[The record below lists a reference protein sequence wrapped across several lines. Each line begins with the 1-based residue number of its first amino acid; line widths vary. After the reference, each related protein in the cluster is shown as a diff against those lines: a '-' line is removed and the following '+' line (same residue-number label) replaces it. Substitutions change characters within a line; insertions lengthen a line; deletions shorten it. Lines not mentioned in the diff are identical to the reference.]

1 MRILILISVVLSL
14 SGWSLAAQTG
24 NLFSSAIY
32 EEEVTGNLDRALE
45 LYNQLLKTKNI
56 DAADAARALYHIGL
70 IHEKLGD
77 GKAADYYNKLIKQF
91 PEQLEWIELARKRL
105 KTKEKN
111 GTFTDVRDGRKYP
124 VVQIGGLTW
133 MSENLAFMDHVNPAR
148 KQENGIW
155 VYGYNGSDTTAA
167 KTAYNFNTFGC
178 LYDWTTAMGL
188 DSSAMDSAMPG
199 KSDWQRGICPPGWH
213 LPDLSE
219 WSFIQGDLSKF
230 NHQAGGFRQ
239 DITGEYFGGIGT
251 GSYYW
256 AASGSVEHNGR
267 IEAPSIRITSLSGL
281 ENIPEPVSHGFS
293 IRCVKNAENGPTS
306 GVAAPIDWNKHSQ
319 LPDKDRGRIIPSAPV
334 DSGLTLQ
341 PAVIWQFHNRSF
353 YGRFSLI
360 GNRVYIAPQVA
371 QLFVLDHASGREL
384 WTCRDTFAFTG
395 YFNPIPYQNGILVQR
410 YYPDQVWTLLGI
422 DTLAH
427 KVTWK
432 YRLGTFLNQ
441 AVVQQ
446 NYLLGYDKDSCII
459 AVNLNS
465 SKTVWSYR
473 PPTGLTTKLV
483 VSGDLVLAGFENPET
498 LSSDEFRKNWTLA
511 AFDLETGF
519 RQWNFDAGLRF
530 NGTPEISGD
539 RGYIGSDDG
548 YLYCIDLITG
558 KKLWRFYT
566 HGEIRDSPLVVNGI
580 VVFGSTE
587 GFIYALDS
595 GNGQFL
601 WKSHYSNTG
610 KSWKPASDGRRLY
623 ITEREKWLFCL
634 DLQTGLEIWKYEF
647 PGEFTSGPV
656 VQDGMILI
664 AAGFTLYALK

>member
-77 GKAADYYNKLIKQF
+77 GKAADYYNNLIKQF

-133 MSENLAFMDHVNPAR
+133 MAENLAFMDHVNPAR
-148 KQENGIW
+148 KQENGTW

-199 KSDWQRGICPPGWH
+199 KSDWQRGICPAGWH

-256 AASGSVEHNGR
+256 MASGSVENKGR
-267 IEAPSIRITSLSGL
+267 IEAQAIRITRSSGV
-281 ENIPEPVSHGFS
+281 EIIQEPVSNGFS
-293 IRCVKNAENGPTS
+293 VRCVKNAEIGSAT
-306 GVAAPIDWNKHSQ
+306 GIIAPADRKVDTQ
-319 LPDKDRGRIIPSAPV
+319 VTLKDRGRLIPSSPI
-334 DSGLTLQ
+334 DSGSILQ
-341 PAVIWQFHNRSF
+341 PVVVWQFTNRSF

-360 GNRVYIAPQVA
+360 GNRVYVAPQVA
-371 QLFVLDHASGREL
+371 QLFVLDLTSGREL

-422 DTLAH
+422 DTAAH

-441 AVVQQ
+441 ALLQQ
-446 NYLLGYDKDSCII
+446 DYLLGYDRDSCII
-459 AVNLNS
+459 VENLKNS
-465 SKTVWSYR
+465 KPVWSYR

-483 VSGDLVLAGFENPET
+483 VSGDIVLAGYENPDT
-498 LSSDEFRKNWTLA
+498 LSSDKFRNKWTLGA
-511 AFDLETGF
+511 YDIKTGF
-519 RQWNFDAGLRF
+519 LKWNFDAGLRF
-530 NGTPEISGD
+530 NSTPEIAGNKV
-539 RGYIGSDDG
+539 YVGSDDG
-548 YLYCIDLITG
+548 YLYCIDLNTG
-558 KKLWRFYT
+558 KKIWRFYT
-566 HGEIRDSPLVVNGI
+566 PGEIRDSPLVVNGM
-580 VVFGSTE
+580 VFCVSTE

-595 GNGQFL
+595 GTGKFL
-601 WKSHYSNTG
+601 WKSPYSNTG

-634 DLQTGLEIWKYEF
+634 DLLTGQEIWKYQF
-647 PGEFTSGPV
+647 PAEFTSGPV
-656 VQDGMILI
+656 VQDGIILI